1 VLSYIYVPLSTLLDF
16 ITFVVPDMARITSAI
31 VLTASFLGTLA
42 LPQNIPREL
51 KAFGKRNDL
60 PPAEERAQAV
70 VDTFR
75 TAWAGYYKYAF
86 PNDELKPVSNGFS
99 NSRWVSKILIP
110 CYSIADEP
118 LVTRGAPLPLMP
130 SAQPS

>member
-1 VLSYIYVPLSTLLDF
+1 MLESK
-16 ITFVVPDMARITSAI
+16 MARIISAI
-31 VLTASFLGTLA
+31 ILTASSLQALA
-42 LPQNIPREL
+42 LPQNAPRNL

-75 TAWAGYYKYAF
+75 TAWAGYYEFAF

-99 NSRWVSKILIP
+99 NSR
-110 CYSIADEP
+110 
-118 LVTRGAPLPLMP
+118 
-130 SAQPS
+130 